1 MYGPFS
7 SCREWGYSSCGYGLL
22 IVVASLV
29 AERGLV
35 GSWVSAVAAGG
46 LSSCGSWAWAQLL
59 HGMWDLPE
67 SGIVPVTP
75 ALAGKILYH

>member
-1 MYGPFS
+1 MCGLFS
-7 SCREWGYSSCGYGLL
+7 SCREWGYSSCGYGL

-35 GSWVSAVAAGG
+35 GSWVSVVAAGG

>member
-1 MYGPFS
+1 MGFS
-7 SCREWGYSSCGYGLL
+7 P
-22 IVVASLV
+22 V
-29 AERGLV
+29 AESGAILVVGMDLLWWLLLLRSV
-35 GSWVSAVAAGG
+35 GSWVSVVAAGG